1 MAKQIVLSL
10 PHVQCTIPLNNNIHT
25 CPEKMLDERL
35 ISPWLSIIFFSFS
48 VLRNLL
54 FFCWEK
60 RLFLH
65 LVVFRYMSCRTEKTG
80 SVLQKVLHYRNNS
93 NEMINLV
100 STKGTTSRLKPQTRR
115 CFNPMLETLIQ
126 RVSGTSIDKI
136 VEDKTFK
143 KVIKNYKI
151 CWSHLIIYLRNQH
164 KYMCTYVAQN
174 P

>member
-1 MAKQIVLSL
+1 MSRKNARR
-10 PHVQCTIPLNNNIHT
+10 TINFTLTVNY
-25 CPEKMLDERL
+25 
-35 ISPWLSIIFFSFS
+35 FFSFS

-54 FFCWEK
+54 FFFKEK

-65 LVVFRYMSCRTEKTG
+65 LVVFRYMSRRTEKTG
-80 SVLQKVLHYRNNS
+80 SVLQKVLHHRNNS
-93 NEMINLV
+93 NEMINLI

-126 RVSGTSIDKI
+126 LVSGTSIDKI

-151 CWSHLIIYLRNQH
+151 C
-164 KYMCTYVAQN
+164 
-174 P
+174 

>member
-151 CWSHLIIYLRNQH
+151 SEVIWLYIWEINTNTCAH
-164 KYMCTYVAQN
+164 VAQN